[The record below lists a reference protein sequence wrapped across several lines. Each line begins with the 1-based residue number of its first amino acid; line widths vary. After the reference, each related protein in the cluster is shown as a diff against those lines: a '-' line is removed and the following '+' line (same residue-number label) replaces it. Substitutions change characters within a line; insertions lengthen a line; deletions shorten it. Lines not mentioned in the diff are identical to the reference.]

1 MNWRPILRALVHPKR
16 SAEETARLQKCVAVI
31 SEERDHLKQIVADA
45 GQFAPPGHFYSPV
58 PSKRDVEQHLAR
70 HERKA
75 LLAELPAIRMDD
87 QIQLDFLECLKA
99 HYPTVPFRAAHVE
112 GLMYQFDNPH
122 FSYAD
127 GIILF
132 CVMNHFR
139 PQRLIEVGSGFS
151 TCVILDTN
159 RIFLNSRTQ
168 VTSIEPHPK
177 LLRSLIAKSN
187 DTITIIE
194 SKLQD
199 VDLAVFDQLGAGD
212 ILFIDSTH
220 VSKAGSDVNYI
231 IFEVLPRLK
240 PGVIIHIH
248 DIYLAYEYPAAWLRE
263 GRAWNEVYLLRAF
276 LEYNDR
282 FRILLFLSH
291 IQNSHEDWFREH
303 MPDTLLNK
311 GGSFWME
318 KL

>member
-1 MNWRPILRALVHPKR
+1 MKWRPILRSLVHPKR
-16 SAEETARLQKCVAVI
+16 TAEETARLQKHVAII
-31 SEERDHLKQIVADA
+31 SEERDQLKKIVVDA

-58 PSKRDVEQHLAR
+58 PSKRDVEEHLAR
-70 HERKA
+70 LEQKS
-75 LLAELPAIRMDD
+75 LLAQLPAIQMDD
-87 QIQLDFLECLKA
+87 RVQLDFLDSLKA
-99 HYPTVPFRAAHVE
+99 HYPTVPFRAEPVE
-112 GLMYQFDNPH
+112 GLLYQFDNPH

-132 CVMNHFR
+132 CVLNHFR
-139 PQRLIEVGSGFS
+139 PQRLIEIGSGFS

-159 RIFLNSRTQ
+159 RAFLNSRTQ
-168 VTSIEPHPK
+168 VTSIEPHAK

-199 VDLAVFDQLGAGD
+199 VDLEVFDQLGAGD

-220 VSKAGSDVNYI
+220 ISKAGSDVNYI
-231 IFEVLPRLK
+231 VFEVLPRLK
-240 PGVIIHIH
+240 PGVIVQIH
-248 DIYLAYEYPAAWLRE
+248 DIYLAYEYPDVWLRE
-263 GRAWNEVYLLRAF
+263 GRAWNEAYLLRAF
-276 LEYNDR
+276 LEYNDH

-291 IQNSHEDWFREH
+291 MQNAHEDWFRAH
-303 MPDTLLNK
+303 MPDTLLKK

-318 KL
+318 KV